1 MSQSLKEDHGHGWF
15 QAQVFWFRQWQLR
28 LIFVK
33 TFEVGLISYNS
44 TYGFI
49 SAPLRRMNF
58 TDYFRFDILEV
69 NGPMITQKSGCKCPR
84 SG

>member
-33 TFEVGLISYNS
+33 TFKVGLI
-44 TYGFI
+44 TQ
-49 SAPLRRMNF
+49 P
-58 TDYFRFDILEV
+58 TDLYRHL
-69 NGPMITQKSGCKCPR
+69 
-84 SG
+84 